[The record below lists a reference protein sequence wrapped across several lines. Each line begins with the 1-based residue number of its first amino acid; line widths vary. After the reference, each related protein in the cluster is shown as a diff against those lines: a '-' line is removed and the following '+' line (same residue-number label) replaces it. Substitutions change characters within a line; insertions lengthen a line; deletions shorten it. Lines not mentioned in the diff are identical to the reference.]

1 MSFSY
6 NTRVR
11 IIYTT
16 RKEPVRNAENM
27 FMIPL
32 PNSPQGYQDFA
43 AVTRKQKKMI
53 DRILR
58 KQAKKR
64 SHLLSPEVMRD
75 WLEKFSLD
83 NIGESFRRMHDM
95 QCGGTYHGYVCLLHI
110 VSIVKDFDK
119 VQQLQRVIK
128 LDENTYVTNTHPSH
142 CHTHPSHCQ
151 CYTHL
156 KGCPYNCHYSCSY

>member
-1 MSFSY
+1 MY
-6 NTRVR
+6 
-11 IIYTT
+11 
-16 RKEPVRNAENM
+16 
-27 FMIPL
+27 MIPL
-32 PNSPQGYQDFA
+32 PNSPQGFQDFA
-43 AVTRKQKKMI
+43 AVKRKQKKMI
-53 DRILR
+53 DRILL

-119 VQQLQRVIK
+119 VQELQRPMVELPILPQFSNWRQHVQSDSIDLLYK
-128 LDENTYVTNTHPSH
+128 LFLSTARDLQH
-142 CHTHPSHCQ
+142 
-151 CYTHL
+151 
-156 KGCPYNCHYSCSY
+156 